1 MRHQSGE
8 TLEHM
13 KIGACL
19 PLKTEGGGG
28 QVNKVE
34 SYVGGFRIGKQ
45 MEKMPIPKAIE
56 AKSRFPDDTTLMEE
70 TTSGGGATGELED

>member
-1 MRHQSGE
+1 M
-8 TLEHM
+8 
-13 KIGACL
+13 
-19 PLKTEGGGG
+19 
-28 QVNKVE
+28 
-34 SYVGGFRIGKQ
+34 GGFRIGKQ